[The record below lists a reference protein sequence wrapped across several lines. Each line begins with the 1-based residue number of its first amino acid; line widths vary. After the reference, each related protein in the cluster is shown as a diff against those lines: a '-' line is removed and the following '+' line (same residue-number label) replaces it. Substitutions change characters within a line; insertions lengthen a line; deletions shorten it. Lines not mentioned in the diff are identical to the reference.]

1 MPLASNNNDDYNR
14 RNNDGIYQRIDVLE
28 SKICHETETLKN
40 NQGIINDRINILAY
54 QVGLIMTG
62 LKLVLSLVATALV
75 IAILRMIL
83 IS

>member
-1 MPLASNNNDDYNR
+1 MPLTNNNDDDYNR
-14 RNNDGIYQRIDVLE
+14 RNNDGIYNKIDGLE
-28 SKICHETETLKN
+28 SKMFHETNALKN
-40 NQGIINDRINILAY
+40 NQAIINDRINILTY

-75 IAILRMIL
+75 VAILRMIL